1 MSSRAAAVA
10 EGIKNL
16 LTGSSFSQAFTAV
29 RAYRALYLLK
39 ELKTLRVTVVTSLIE
54 TQQISR
60 SGRLDII
67 TSGVV
72 VQKHVD
78 HSNNEEADS
87 LLSLLEEISE
97 FISDVDYDRAIWIE
111 NTIVI
116 PFDPDDLIQER
127 IYTGVIQVKHQV
139 AWIKD

>member
-1 MSSRAAAVA
+1 MSRAALVA

-16 LTGSSFSQAFTAV
+16 LTGSSFSHDFTAV
-29 RAYRALYLLK
+29 RKYKALYTLK
-39 ELKTLRVTVVTSLIE
+39 ELKTLRVTVMTSLIE

-72 VQKHVD
+72 VQKNVD
-78 HSNNEEADS
+78 HSDNEEADS
-87 LLSLLEEISE
+87 MLSLLEEISE
-97 FISDVDYDRAIWIE
+97 FISESSYGSANWME

-116 PFDPDDLIQER
+116 PFDADDLTQER
-127 IYTGVIQVKHQV
+127 VFTGVIQVKHQV